1 MNVHLVV
8 AEGED
13 SIARVI
19 DRKADDHD
27 SMKAAMRA
35 AMIRN
40 AGKSADRKVEY
51 IPSHKG
57 TIPSWLTA

>member
-1 MNVHLVV
+1 VQVHLVV

-27 SMKAAMRA
+27 EMKLAMRA
-35 AMIRN
+35 AMKRN
-40 AGKSADRKVEY
+40 SGKSSATRVAYEPK
-51 IPSHKG
+51 HKG
-57 TIPSWLTA
+57 KLPEWIA